1 MFYTGPSSLLVET
14 LRENEMDSGVSV
26 QLFVFSKLESNSS
39 SKMNE
44 FEGNHFLELYLPNK

>member
-26 QLFVFSKLESNSS
+26 QLFIFSNLESKRS

-44 FEGNHFLELYLPNK
+44 FEENRFPELYLPNK